1 MGIIHQL
8 FSCRHRMGFPSHSES
23 KGVNRGVARNS
34 VHERRLTGRSQNTPP
49 HLIRLNRQQ
58 SQYTEVV
65 HFTSEGVHAPSLS
78 ILTQRPHLY
87 HSWLPSLDMICS
99 RDVLSIHEDHS
110 LARGRAPK
118 YPIAAWRVNSQIPV
132 LIQAML
138 VLDPC
143 ELPARRDPPVRN
155 VEEGMLRGIFR
166 TRTVIGLDGQHR
178 HLRWQLR

>member
-1 MGIIHQL
+1 MREGSL
-8 FSCRHRMGFPSHSES
+8 AEA
-23 KGVNRGVARNS
+23 KT
-34 VHERRLTGRSQNTPP
+34 LP

-87 HSWLPSLDMICS
+87 HSWLPSLVMICS
-99 RDVLSIHEDHS
+99 RDVPPFSIHKDPS

-143 ELPARRDPPVRN
+143 ELPARRHPPVRN
-155 VEEGMLRGIFR
+155 VEEGMWRGIFKDPNR
-166 TRTVIGLDGQHR
+166 HWLGWATPSSPLAIKMTRWEDE
-178 HLRWQLR
+178 